1 MSVNKTLVTALLC
14 LTTAT
19 AAAAGPIT
27 LSPEQRAAFGIEVA
41 PAAAV
46 ETTRSRA
53 YPGEVAVPNDHLRV
67 VSAPQGG
74 LVARLD
80 ASEGQAV
87 HAGDP
92 LLRIE
97 SPQLLEMQRAF
108 LEARSKLTL
117 ARRNLERDRQLF
129 EEGIIAERRLLEA
142 RARHEELSAAVDRH
156 RATLRLAGM
165 GEDAL
170 KRLERARRLTS
181 GLDVTAPI
189 DGVVLE
195 QRVTAGQRVGA
206 ADPLY
211 RIGRLDPLWLEVHVP
226 VDRIGDTAPG
236 DAVVVEGSGIRG
248 TLVTVGQQVHG
259 QDQGVLVR
267 AEVHGAAGTLR
278 PGQFIEVRLL
288 QAAGA
293 SRLEVPRSAV
303 VRDGGRTVVFAET
316 DAGFRA
322 VPVEVVSEGDDRLVV
337 TGGLGD
343 GDRVAVAGT
352 AALKSVWLGGG
363 E

>member
-1 MSVNKTLVTALLC
+1 MSVKKTLVTALFC
-14 LTTAT
+14 LTAAT

-27 LSPEQRAAFGIEVA
+27 LSAEQRASFGIEVA
-41 PAAAV
+41 PAAVV

-53 YPGEVAVPNDHLRV
+53 YPGEVAVPNDRLRV

-87 HAGDP
+87 AAGEP

-142 RARHEELSAAVDRH
+142 RARHEELSAAVARH
-156 RATLRLAGM
+156 RATLKLAGM
-165 GEDAL
+165 GERAL
-170 KRLERARRLTS
+170 QRLERERRLSS

-195 QRVTAGQRVGA
+195 QMATAGQRVAA

-226 VDRIGDTAPG
+226 VDRIGGTGPG
-236 DAVVVEGSGIRG
+236 DPVVVEGSGVRG
-248 TLVTVGQQVHG
+248 TVVAVGQQVHG

-267 AEVHGAAGTLR
+267 AEVRGVAGTLR

-293 SRLEVPRSAV
+293 SRFEVPRAAV
-303 VRDGGRTVVFAET
+303 VRDAGEAVVFAET
-316 DAGFRA
+316 GTGFRP
-322 VPVEVVSEGDDRLVV
+322 VPVAVVSEGDDRLVV
-337 TGGLGD
+337 TGDLAD